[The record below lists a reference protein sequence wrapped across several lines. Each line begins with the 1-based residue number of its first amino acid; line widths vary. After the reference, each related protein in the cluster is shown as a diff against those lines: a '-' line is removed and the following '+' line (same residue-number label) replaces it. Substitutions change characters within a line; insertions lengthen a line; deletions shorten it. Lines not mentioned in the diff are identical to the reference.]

1 MELIKKIILLL
12 RNVVLGYILLFTLL
26 IKGIV
31 KTTVDICHALGP
43 DKELRQKGR
52 QALKESCIQFG
63 KDFVL
68 GLKQGWYNVF
78 GKR

>member
-12 RNVVLGYILLFTLL
+12 RNVVLGYILFFTLL
-26 IKGIV
+26 IKAIV
-31 KTTVDICHALGP
+31 KSTVDICHALGP

-52 QALKESCIQFG
+52 QALKESCIQFCR
-63 KDFVL
+63 DFVREW
-68 GLKQGWYNVF
+68 KKAWHNVF

>member
-1 MELIKKIILLL
+1 MRAIIKYFSRVF
-12 RNVVLGYILLFTLL
+12 RNVKTIFS
-26 IKGIV
+26 GIAQ
-31 KTTVDICHALGP
+31 TIIDICHALGP

-78 GKR
+78 GKK